1 MVELS
6 LINFF
11 PKKMYKVYKI
21 IVVWFFLSVVERE
34 EHETWKK
41 ILFNEFVVFISLSLN
56 FLILQ
61 IKHII
66 AM

>member
-1 MVELS
+1 
-6 LINFF
+6 
-11 PKKMYKVYKI
+11 MYKVYKI

-41 ILFNEFVVFISLSLN
+41 LLFNEFVVFISLSLN